1 MEAQRPELIKI
12 TNTEDQLITSIK
24 AIKTS
29 IELMRD
35 EVEELHQLIIELL
48 KEQAKIRKII

>member
-1 MEAQRPELIKI
+1 MEGLRPELIKI

-24 AIKTS
+24 AVQTS

-35 EVEELHQLIIELL
+35 EVEELHQLIISLF
-48 KEQAKIRKII
+48 KDRC